1 MLHNPSI
8 ETTKEMKRMLFL
20 LKSLSSLLSSL
31 TSSRVLF
38 SLFRC
43 FLSRDLQKSDSLR
56 ARVIL
61 LSSSLVSHLCLFR
74 FSVVLRRV
82 CVHFLCLS
90 LCLLLGKVL
99 LLLLLLPSSAR
110 RGRHLIR
117 QGGKQPRGG
126 FRSRRRCPPP
136 VMRSKR
142 ETNNEDKNNKII
154 SVITRINSV

>member
-90 LCLLLGKVL
+90 LCLLLGKVVL
-99 LLLLLLPSSAR
+99 LLLLSSAR
-110 RGRHLIR
+110 GRNLIR
-117 QGGKQPRGG
+117 REGKQPRGG

-136 VMRSKR
+136 VMSSKI
-142 ETNNEDKNNKII
+142 ETNNKGKNNKISI
-154 SVITRINSV
+154 ITYINSV

>member
-90 LCLLLGKVL
+90 LCLLLGKVV

-110 RGRHLIR
+110 GRHLIR
-117 QGGKQPRGG
+117 RGGKQPRGG

-136 VMRSKR
+136 MMRSKR
-142 ETNNEDKNNKII
+142 ETNNEDKNKKI

>member
-61 LSSSLVSHLCLFR
+61 LSSSLVSHLCLFW

-90 LCLLLGKVL
+90 LCLLLGKVV
-99 LLLLLLPSSAR
+99 LLLLLPSSAR
-110 RGRHLIR
+110 GRHLIR
-117 QGGKQPRGG
+117 RGGKQPRGG

-142 ETNNEDKNNKII
+142 ETNNEDKNNKI
-154 SVITRINSV
+154 SVITHINSV

>member
-90 LCLLLGKVL
+90 LCLLLGKVV

-110 RGRHLIR
+110 GRHLIR
-117 QGGKQPRGG
+117 RGGNPPRGG

-142 ETNNEDKNNKII
+142 ETNNEDKNNKI
-154 SVITRINSV
+154 SVITHINSV

>member
-90 LCLLLGKVL
+90 LCLLLGKVVL
-99 LLLLLLPSSAR
+99 LLLLSSAR
-110 RGRHLIR
+110 GRNLIR
-117 QGGKQPRGG
+117 RGGKQPRGG

-142 ETNNEDKNNKII
+142 ETNNEDKNKKI

>member
-56 ARVIL
+56 ALVSI

-90 LCLLLGKVL
+90 LCLLLGKVV

-110 RGRHLIR
+110 GRHLIR
-117 QGGKQPRGG
+117 RGGNPPRGG

-136 VMRSKR
+136 VMRSKI
-142 ETNNEDKNNKII
+142 ETNNEDKNNKI

>member
-99 LLLLLLPSSAR
+99 LLLLLPSSA

-117 QGGKQPRGG
+117 RGGNPPRGG

-142 ETNNEDKNNKII
+142 ETNNEDKNNKI

>member
-1 MLHNPSI
+1 VLHNPSI

-56 ARVIL
+56 ALVSI
-61 LSSSLVSHLCLFR
+61 LSSSLVSHLCLFW

-90 LCLLLGKVL
+90 LCLLLGKVV
-99 LLLLLLPSSAR
+99 LLLLLPSSAR
-110 RGRHLIR
+110 GRHLIR
-117 QGGKQPRGG
+117 RGGNPPRGG

-136 VMRSKR
+136 VMRSKI
-142 ETNNEDKNNKII
+142 ETNNEDKNNKI

>member
-8 ETTKEMKRMLFL
+8 ETTKEMKRVLFL

-31 TSSRVLF
+31 FLLAFF

-56 ARVIL
+56 ALVIL

-74 FSVVLRRV
+74 LLVVLRRV

-90 LCLLLGKVL
+90 LCLLLGKVVL
-99 LLLLLLPSSAR
+99 LLLSSAR
-110 RGRHLIR
+110 GRNLIR
-117 QGGKQPRGG
+117 REGKQPRGG

-136 VMRSKR
+136 VMSSKI
-142 ETNNEDKNNKII
+142 ETNNKDKNNKISI
-154 SVITRINSV
+154 ITYINSV

>member
-90 LCLLLGKVL
+90 LCLLLGKVV

-110 RGRHLIR
+110 GRHLIR
-117 QGGKQPRGG
+117 RGGKQPRGG

-142 ETNNEDKNNKII
+142 ETNNEDKNNKI
-154 SVITRINSV
+154 SVITHINSV

>member
-99 LLLLLLPSSAR
+99 LLLLLPSSA

-117 QGGKQPRGG
+117 RGGKQPRGG

-142 ETNNEDKNNKII
+142 ETNNEDKNKKI

>member
-90 LCLLLGKVL
+90 LCLLLGKVV

-110 RGRHLIR
+110 GRHLNR
-117 QGGKQPRGG
+117 RGGKQPRGG

-142 ETNNEDKNNKII
+142 ETNNEDKNKKI

>member
-90 LCLLLGKVL
+90 LCLLLGKVV

-110 RGRHLIR
+110 GRHLIR
-117 QGGKQPRGG
+117 RGGNPPRGG

-142 ETNNEDKNNKII
+142 ETNNEDKNKKI

>member
-90 LCLLLGKVL
+90 LCLLLGKVVV
-99 LLLLLLPSSAR
+99 LLLLLPSSAR
-110 RGRHLIR
+110 GRHLIR
-117 QGGKQPRGG
+117 RGGKQPRGG

-136 VMRSKR
+136 VMSSKI
-142 ETNNEDKNNKII
+142 ETNNNDKNNKISI
-154 SVITRINSV
+154 ITYINSV

>member
-56 ARVIL
+56 ALVSI
-61 LSSSLVSHLCLFR
+61 LSSSLVSHLCLFW

-90 LCLLLGKVL
+90 LCLLLGKVV

-110 RGRHLIR
+110 GRHLIR
-117 QGGKQPRGG
+117 RGGNPPRGG

-136 VMRSKR
+136 VMRSKI
-142 ETNNEDKNNKII
+142 ETNNEDKNNKI

>member
-90 LCLLLGKVL
+90 LCLLLGKVV

-110 RGRHLIR
+110 GRHLIR
-117 QGGKQPRGG
+117 RGGNPPRGG

-136 VMRSKR
+136 MMRSKR
-142 ETNNEDKNNKII
+142 ETNNEDKNNKI

>member
-90 LCLLLGKVL
+90 LCLLLGKVV

-110 RGRHLIR
+110 GRHLIR
-117 QGGKQPRGG
+117 RGGKQPRGG

-142 ETNNEDKNNKII
+142 ETNNEDKNNKI

>member
-110 RGRHLIR
+110 GRHLIR
-117 QGGKQPRGG
+117 RGGKPPRGG

-142 ETNNEDKNNKII
+142 ETNNEDKNNKI
-154 SVITRINSV
+154 SVITHINSV

>member
-56 ARVIL
+56 ALVSI
-61 LSSSLVSHLCLFR
+61 LSSSLVSHLCLFW

-90 LCLLLGKVL
+90 LCLLLGKVV
-99 LLLLLLPSSAR
+99 LLLLLPSSAR
-110 RGRHLIR
+110 GRHLIR
-117 QGGKQPRGG
+117 RGGNPPRGG

-136 VMRSKR
+136 VMRSKI
-142 ETNNEDKNNKII
+142 ETNNEDKNNKI

>member
-99 LLLLLLPSSAR
+99 LLLLLPSSA

-117 QGGKQPRGG
+117 RGGKQPRGG

-142 ETNNEDKNNKII
+142 ETNNEDKNNKI
-154 SVITRINSV
+154 SVITHINSV

>member
-1 MLHNPSI
+1 VLHNPSI

-90 LCLLLGKVL
+90 LCLLLGKVV

-110 RGRHLIR
+110 GRHLIR
-117 QGGKQPRGG
+117 RGGKQPRGG

-142 ETNNEDKNNKII
+142 ETNNEDKNKKI

>member
-43 FLSRDLQKSDSLR
+43 FLSRDLQKSGSLR

-90 LCLLLGKVL
+90 LCLLLGKVV

-110 RGRHLIR
+110 GRHLIR
-117 QGGKQPRGG
+117 RGGKQPRGG

-142 ETNNEDKNNKII
+142 ETNNEDKNNKI
-154 SVITRINSV
+154 SVITHINSV

>member
-110 RGRHLIR
+110 GRHLIR
-117 QGGKQPRGG
+117 RGGNPPRGG

-142 ETNNEDKNNKII
+142 ETNNEDKNNKI
-154 SVITRINSV
+154 SVITHINSV

>member
-90 LCLLLGKVL
+90 LCLLLGKVV

-110 RGRHLIR
+110 GRHLIR
-117 QGGKQPRGG
+117 RGGNPPRGG

-142 ETNNEDKNNKII
+142 ETNNEDKNNKI